1 MYVHNDILNPF
12 LFIMQNDDLCRV
24 IEEWC
29 ILMALDY
36 TWLALYELIYNFIN
50 LNIYDVWFFCFQKR
64 EYIFLLLWEKKKA
77 CSVIGPFK
85 NFCSGISMSYW
96 TQVIC
101 PSVLRKVTSKGH
113 GDPVPQAILKKRGNG
128 PGHATARQRTKSAAA
143 NLVRTPGRVV
153 LVPGTTSLSRLHQQ
167 NSGLEPEQHR
177 SKLEHGF
184 THLAYSLPATDG
196 RSSSSSFQTSILV
209 LGGVS
214 LAFIIFCEKNG

>member
-1 MYVHNDILNPF
+1 MQSDRRMMHTHGPWLYMACFVRVDLQFYKLKYLRRMVF
-12 LFIMQNDDLCRV
+12 LFSEKR
-24 IEEWC
+24 
-29 ILMALDY
+29 
-36 TWLALYELIYNFIN
+36 IY
-50 LNIYDVWFFCFQKR
+50 FFTSVRK
-64 EYIFLLLWEKKKA
+64 KKKA

-85 NFCSGISMSYW
+85 NLCSGISMSYW

-128 PGHATARQRTKSAAA
+128 PGHATAQQRTKSAAA

-196 RSSSSSFQTSILV
+196 RSSSSFQTSILV